1 MAKAKRRNLRRE
13 KRMKAADLR
22 EKTVEELHEAYD
34 ETRQAL
40 FNMQVRKDVDGDAGE
55 QPLKARALRRD
66 AARIKTVMREREL
79 EGVK

>member
-1 MAKAKRRNLRRE
+1 
-13 KRMKAADLR
+13 MKAADLR
-22 EKTVEELHEAYD
+22 EQTVEELHEAYD

-55 QPLKARALRRD
+55 QPLKARMLRRD
-66 AARIKTVMREREL
+66 AARIKTVIREREL

>member
-1 MAKAKRRNLRRE
+1 
-13 KRMKAADLR
+13 MKAADLR
-22 EKTVEELHEAYD
+22 EQTLEELQEAYD

-66 AARIKTVMREREL
+66 VARINTVIREREL

>member
-1 MAKAKRRNLRRE
+1 
-13 KRMKAADLR
+13 MKATDLR
-22 EKTVEELHEAYD
+22 VQTVDELHEAYD

-66 AARIKTVMREREL
+66 VARIKTVIREREL

>member
-1 MAKAKRRNLRRE
+1 
-13 KRMKAADLR
+13 MKAADLR

-55 QPLKARALRRD
+55 QPLKARMLRRD
-66 AARIKTVMREREL
+66 AARIKTVIREREL